1 MLGFGRK
8 PPTPEG
14 TVIKAGDGMLIVLG
28 KNGKE
33 RTLEVAED
41 AKIALDGK
49 ACSLAELPAGTHVK
63 LTPRREDRRPIIV
76 EIEAT
81 SI

>member
-14 TVIKAGDGMLIVLG
+14 TVIKAGEGMLIVLG

-33 RTLEVAED
+33 RTVEVANDAAITLNGTACKLED
-41 AKIALDGK
+41 L
-49 ACSLAELPAGTHVK
+49 LAGTYVK

-76 EIEAT
+76 GIEAT
-81 SI
+81 S